1 MKTDKEIRIIVLFG
15 SSYLFGSEKA
25 NIDVFTSLKEYKII
39 QTLFLID
46 KKRSGNLI
54 INYLKKRKLDYK
66 SVNYHFMFN
75 KKMNVFQW
83 IMKLYEILSGSI
95 QFLIQIIKFKPTHIY
110 TSKQEYFLNFLPILL
125 FLKTPIIYRIGDSPV
140 VHNFVYRKLWKYIC
154 GKSKMFVCVS
164 KFIEKQVQETV
175 SNDVKSTV
183 IYSRPHDNINISKK
197 SNENNNN
204 FNALYVGQIGAH
216 KGVDL
221 FVDAAI
227 KLCTKYENIS
237 FNIAGKINKND
248 KFTSNL
254 ISKINNSNY
263 SKKIKLLGFVT
274 NVNDLYQSADIHVC
288 PSVYEE
294 PLANVLIDAK
304 QNEVASIIYNV
315 GGLPEV
321 ITNNVDG
328 IICDNITEKDLYLAI
343 ESCFINRN
351 LTKEMGFNAK
361 DSLTKLDVNNFK
373 INWLNIFKHSMS

>member
-1 MKTDKEIRIIVLFG
+1 MKENEIRIIALFG
-15 SSYLFGSEKA
+15 SPFLYVSEKA
-25 NIDVFTSLKEYKII
+25 NIDVFTALSEFDNVKS
-39 QTLFLID
+39 LFLID
-46 KKRSGNLI
+46 RKRGVETICPYLNERNLNYKK
-54 INYLKKRKLDYK
+54 
-66 SVNYHFMFN
+66 VNYHFMFN
-75 KKMNVFQW
+75 KHMNVKNWGVKF
-83 IMKLYEILSGSI
+83 YEILSGSF
-95 QFLIQIIKFKPTHIY
+95 QLLYYYIKFRPTHIY

-175 SNDVKSTV
+175 ANDDKSTV

-227 KLCTKYENIS
+227 KLCAKYENIS
-237 FNIAGKINKND
+237 FNLAGKINKND

-263 SKKIKLLGFVT
+263 SKKIKLLGFIT
-274 NVNDLYQSADIHVC
+274 NVNDLYQSANIHVC

-304 QNEVASIIYNV
+304 QNKVPSIIYNV
-315 GGLPEV
+315 GGLPEI

-343 ESCFINRN
+343 ESCFINRD
-351 LTKEMGFNAK
+351 LTKKMGVNAK

-373 INWLNIFKHSMS
+373 INWFNVFKHTKS

>member
-1 MKTDKEIRIIVLFG
+1 MKRDKEIRIIVLFG
-15 SSYLFGSEKA
+15 SPFLYGSEKA

-39 QTLFLID
+39 RTLFLID
-46 KKRSGNLI
+46 EKRGGNFI
-54 INYLKKRKLDYK
+54 TDYLKKRNLDYK
-66 SVNYHFMFN
+66 PVNYHFMFS
-75 KKMNVFQW
+75 KKMNIFQY
-83 IMKLYEILSGSI
+83 IIKLYEIFSGSI
-95 QFLIQIIKFKPTHIY
+95 QFLIEVVKFKPTHIY
-110 TSKQEYFLNFLPILL
+110 TSKPEYFLNFLPILL

-140 VHNFVYRKLWKYIC
+140 VHNFVYRKLWEYIC

-183 IYSRPHDNINISKK
+183 IYSRPHDNINILKK
-197 SNENNNN
+197 TKENKNN

-216 KGVDL
+216 KGVSL
-221 FVDAAI
+221 FIDAAI
-227 KLCTKYENIS
+227 KLCAKYENIS

-254 ISKINNSNY
+254 ISKINKSNY

-304 QNEVASIIYNV
+304 QNKVPSIIFNV

-373 INWLNIFKHSMS
+373 TNWLNIFKHSMS